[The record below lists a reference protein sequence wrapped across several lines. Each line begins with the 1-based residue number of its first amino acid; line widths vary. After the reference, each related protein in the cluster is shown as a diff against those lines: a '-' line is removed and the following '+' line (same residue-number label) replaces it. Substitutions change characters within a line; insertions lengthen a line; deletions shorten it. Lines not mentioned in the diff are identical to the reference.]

1 MMMTKR
7 NQSGI
12 KKNCQIQINLKNKTH
27 GKIKTKTKI
36 KNKKTGL
43 KKLWG
48 KIKLSNMC
56 NFIDYKPNNRKETY
70 VKEWLLKHFHIWWK
84 IPKFQGI
91 PSMLM

>member
-1 MMMTKR
+1 MTKR

-43 KKLWG
+43 KKL
-48 KIKLSNMC
+48 
-56 NFIDYKPNNRKETY
+56 
-70 VKEWLLKHFHIWWK
+70 
-84 IPKFQGI
+84 
-91 PSMLM
+91 